1 MIPWIWEFEGGGSGG
16 GALSTYTLEI
26 KVHSN
31 FLENHVQRYS
41 EEELQ
46 QHIDKLHEYNE
57 IKDVGQL
64 LIGKLGKYNIN
75 YYNIDNFG
83 IDMVKPIPATK
94 C

>member
-1 MIPWIWEFEGGGSGG
+1 MGGGGGGSGG

-64 LIGKLGKYNIN
+64 LIGKLGKYKIN

>member
-1 MIPWIWEFEGGGSGG
+1 M
-16 GALSTYTLEI
+16 STYTLEI
-26 KVHSN
+26 KVNTN
-31 FLENHVQRYS
+31 FLENHVKRYS

-64 LIGKLGKYNIN
+64 LIGKLGKYKITGNY
-75 YYNIDNFG
+75 YYNIDCFG

-94 C
+94 Y

>member
-1 MIPWIWEFEGGGSGG
+1 MEVGLCQPVLWRSRF
-16 GALSTYTLEI
+16 TLT
-26 KVHSN
+26 
-31 FLENHVQRYS
+31 FLENHAQRYS

-75 YYNIDNFG
+75 YYNIDNFA

>member
-1 MIPWIWEFEGGGSGG
+1 M
-16 GALSTYTLEI
+16 STYTLEI
-26 KVHSN
+26 KVNPN
-31 FLENHVQRYS
+31 FLENHVKRYS
-41 EEELQ
+41 EAELQ

-64 LIGKLGKYNIN
+64 LIGKLGKYKNN
-75 YYNIDNFG
+75 SYNIDYFG

>member
-1 MIPWIWEFEGGGSGG
+1 MGVEVRLCQPILWR
-16 GALSTYTLEI
+16 STFTLT
-26 KVHSN
+26 